1 MHQGQLTLSRRWF
14 AEGKRCLF
22 LQMSALTHSQSVSD
36 HDVPKYELQHW
47 VDHAAHLLPAQGP
60 IGVFVHHNTLHAF
73 QHKPFDEAVAEASRL
88 YGRQPYLTESAFRA
102 ELKRGRILPADVEAI
117 LAHEDD
123 EDILPG
129 KLTRRQLRRLLL
141 VPGVREFDRRTLP
154 WLLEEGGWLERFRDD
169 LHPEAFHLLAHDH
182 PKALWSACLERVQ
195 GVTPEKPQIKRP
207 RDAVHLVT
215 GVDVDEIV
223 HPVLIRLCGAYLDQ
237 GIAYW
242 PMPFREEGLLK
253 AARKLLLAKLT
264 VYPAGLEGLDKI
276 LKDHETRNLEAVEV
290 VCEILNCLDVAR
302 EEWGQVIEAKLLA
315 LPGWAGLIRMLE
327 KDPTLAPHERLP
339 CSLMDFLAFRLTLDA
354 AAIINA
360 ARAPTLFRE
369 LDSSRI
375 EIEALRQ
382 VKAAT
387 LFEVAQLIG
396 LPSADLKSMSVKDFS
411 RLHNEIS
418 SCNDLERRRIFQKAY
433 ERRHERQILI
443 PLRKHRTLPSL
454 RPPGDRLAAQV
465 FFCIDEREE
474 SIRRHLEE
482 VDPQIETLGAAGFFG
497 VAIDYRGL
505 DDPHGVS
512 LCPVVVKPGHS
523 VVEQPMAGQGHL
535 HEKRQT
541 LRKTWANL
549 GWSHFV
555 SSRTLVRGW
564 LSTAT
569 LGFFSIFPLA
579 IRVLSPLSYANLT
592 KFLNK
597 RFLPEPRTEL
607 TFMRNDEESRTATEG
622 LLKGFTIQEK
632 VDRVAGVLESAG
644 LRRGMARLVV
654 ILGHGSTS
662 LNNPYE
668 SAYCCGA
675 CGGYSGGPNARLF
688 ATMAN
693 HPAVR
698 EGLRER
704 GILIPDDTWF
714 VGGYHD
720 TCSDEIEF
728 FDLERMPS
736 DHGGDLA
743 RVRAS
748 LDQARSRS
756 AHERTRRF
764 ELSPWIATP
773 EQALRHVQERSEH
786 LGEPRPEYGHCT
798 NAVAIVGRRDLTRG
812 LFLDRRSF
820 LISYDADQDAED
832 QALARILAAVI
843 PVCGGINLEYY
854 FSTVDNGGYGSG
866 TKLPHNI
873 SGLMGVMN
881 GYQGDILTGLPLQTV
896 EIHEPVRIL
905 FVVET
910 TPERLMPVIHANPEL
925 TEFVEN
931 RWIRLSTIDPTSGEI
946 QVYRGKGNF
955 AKLEGDEEPLPI
967 ATSSI
972 EWYEGR
978 REHLPLARIET
989 GTAAEGYRK
998 VA

>member
-1 MHQGQLTLSRRWF
+1 MNDSTS
-14 AEGKRCLF
+14 
-22 LQMSALTHSQSVSD
+22 SQSLPGNRD
-36 HDVPKYELQHW
+36 HEREIHDW
-47 VDHAAHLLPAQGP
+47 VDHVAHLLPKQGP

-73 QHKPFDEAVAEASRL
+73 QHRPFDEAVAEASKL
-88 YGRQPYLTESAFRA
+88 FGRQPYLTESSFRA
-102 ELKRGRILPADVEAI
+102 ELKRGRILPDDVDVV
-117 LAHEDD
+117 LATTEDG
-123 EDILPG
+123 DILPG
-129 KLTRRQLRRLLL
+129 RLTRRQLRRLLL
-141 VPGVREFDRRTLP
+141 VSGIREYDSLTLP
-154 WLLEEGGWLERFRDD
+154 WLLEEGGWLEQFRSD
-169 LHPEAFHLLAHDH
+169 LSPEAKHQLAHDH
-182 PKALWSACLERVQ
+182 PQDLWLACMERSAAGAVKI
-195 GVTPEKPQIKRP
+195 PKIKRP
-207 RDAVHLVT
+207 RDAVRMVT

-242 PMPFREEGLLK
+242 PMPFRELGLLK
-253 AARKLLLAKLT
+253 AARRLLLTQLT
-264 VYPAGLEGLDKI
+264 IYPAGLQGLEKV
-276 LKDHETRNLEAVEV
+276 LQDHAARELGAVEV
-290 VCEILNCLDVAR
+290 VHEMLDCLDVTR
-302 EEWGQVIEAKLLA
+302 EEWGPVIEAKLLA
-315 LPGWAGLIRMLE
+315 LPGWAGLIHMLE
-327 KDPTLAPHERLP
+327 KDPLLAPHERLP
-339 CSLMDFLAFRLTLDA
+339 CSLMDFLALRLTLDA

-360 ARAPTLFRE
+360 VSAPRLPSDAEMTSVDPEAARRV
-369 LDSSRI
+369 
-375 EIEALRQ
+375 EAAQ
-382 VKAAT
+382 
-387 LFEVAQLIG
+387 LFEVAQLMG
-396 LPSADLKSMSVKDFS
+396 LHSSDLNCMGREDFE
-411 RLHNEIS
+411 RLKKEIS
-418 SCNDLERRRIFQKAY
+418 SCSDLERRRLFQLAY

-443 PLRKHRTLPSL
+443 PLRKHRALPPVHSIS
-454 RPPGDRLAAQV
+454 DRLAAQV

-474 SIRRHLEE
+474 SLRRHLEE
-482 VDPQIETLGAAGFFG
+482 VDPQIETLGTAGFFG
-497 VAIDYRGL
+497 VAVDYCGL

-523 VVEQPMAGQGHL
+523 VMEQPVPGQAHL
-535 HEKRQT
+535 HQKRQS
-541 LRKTWANL
+541 LRKTWSRMA
-549 GWSHFV
+549 WSHFV

-579 IRVLSPLSYANLT
+579 LRVLSPLSYARLM
-592 KFLNK
+592 KSLNK

-607 TFMRNDEESRTATEG
+607 AFMRDDEESRMAAVG
-622 LLKGFTIQEK
+622 LLKGFTLQEK
-632 VDRVAGVLESAG
+632 VDRVAGVLGSAG
-644 LRRGMARLVV
+644 LRKGMARLVV

-698 EGLRER
+698 AGLRER
-704 GILIPDDTWF
+704 GIAVPDDTWF

-720 TCSDEIEF
+720 TCSDEIEL
-728 FDLERMPS
+728 FDLDHMPP

-743 RVRAS
+743 RVRSA
-748 LDQARSRS
+748 LDKARARS

-764 ELSPWIATP
+764 ELSPWFSDP
-773 EQALRHVQERSEH
+773 VMGLRHVQERSEH

-798 NAVAIVGRRDLTRG
+798 NAVAIVGRREITRG

-820 LISYDADQDAED
+820 LISYDAAQDAED
-832 QALARILAAVI
+832 QALARVLGAVI

-854 FSTVDNGGYGSG
+854 FSTVDNMGYGSG

-905 FVVET
+905 FVIET

-931 RWIRLSTIDPTSGEI
+931 QWIRLATIDHESGEI
-946 QVYRGKGNF
+946 QVYRGSGVF
-955 AKLEGDEEPLPI
+955 EKLEGEEEPLPVAI
-967 ATSSI
+967 CSAD
-972 EWYEGR
+972 WYQGR
-978 REHLPLARIET
+978 REHLPIARIESRQKT
-989 GTAAEGYRK
+989 HHQPK
-998 VA
+998 VAWTSAAI

>member
-1 MHQGQLTLSRRWF
+1 MSD
-14 AEGKRCLF
+14 
-22 LQMSALTHSQSVSD
+22 SALSTSNPGQDDPEH
-36 HDVPKYELQHW
+36 ELPHLLE
-47 VDHAAHLLPAQGP
+47 HAAHLLPTQGP

-73 QHKPFDEAVAEASRL
+73 QHKPFDEAVAEASKL
-88 YGRQPYLTESAFRA
+88 YGRQPYLSEPAFRA
-102 ELKRGRILPADVEAI
+102 ELRRGRILTEDVEAI
-117 LAHEDD
+117 LAREDD
-123 EDILPG
+123 VEILPG
-129 KLTRRQLRRLLL
+129 RLTRRQLRRLLL
-141 VPGVREFDRRTLP
+141 VPGVREYDISTLS
-154 WLLEEGGWLERFRDD
+154 WLLEEGGWLDGFRQD
-169 LHPEAFHLLAHDH
+169 LSPEAFHLLAHDH
-182 PKALWSACLERVQ
+182 PKELWQACLERAENVAA
-195 GVTPEKPQIKRP
+195 GMPEIRRP
-207 RDAVHLVT
+207 RDAVRLAT

-223 HPVLIRLCGAYLDQ
+223 HPMLIRLCGAYLDQ

-242 PMPFREEGLLK
+242 PMPFRELGLLR
-253 AARKLLLAKLT
+253 AARRLLLAKLT
-264 VYPAGLEGLDKI
+264 VYPAGLEGLENV
-276 LKDHETRNLEAVEV
+276 LKDHEERNLEAVEV
-290 VCEILNCLDVAR
+290 VHEVLECLDVPR
-302 EEWGQVIEAKLLA
+302 EEWGAVIQAKLLA

-327 KDPTLAPHERLP
+327 KEPALAPHERLP
-339 CSLMDFLAFRLTLDA
+339 CSLMDFLALRLTLDA
-354 AAIINA
+354 AAVINA
-360 ARAPTLFRE
+360 VKKTAMLKETEGLAS
-369 LDSSRI
+369 DSGAGQMA
-375 EIEALRQ
+375 EA
-382 VKAAT
+382 AEY
-387 LFEVAQLIG
+387 FEVCQLIG
-396 LPSADLKSMSVKDFS
+396 LHSSDLRRMSAEHFDRLKG
-411 RLHNEIS
+411 EIK
-418 SCNDLERRRIFQKAY
+418 CCGDLERRRIFQKAY

-443 PLRKHRTLPSL
+443 PLRKHRALPL
-454 RPPGDRLAAQV
+454 LCPPGDRLAAQV

-497 VAIDYRGL
+497 VAVNYCGL

-512 LCPVVVKPGHS
+512 LCPVVVKPQHA
-523 VVEQPMAGQGHL
+523 VMEQPVAEHAHL
-535 HEKRQT
+535 HEKRQS
-541 LRKTWANL
+541 LRKTWARMA
-549 GWSHFV
+549 WSNFV
-555 SSRTLVRGW
+555 STRTLVRGW

-579 IRVLSPLSYANLT
+579 VRVLSPLSYARLM
-592 KFLNK
+592 KSLNK

-607 TFMRNDEESRTATEG
+607 TFMRDDEESRVAAEG
-622 LLKGFTIQEK
+622 LLKGFTIEEK
-632 VDRVAGVLESAG
+632 VVRVAGVLGAAG
-644 LRRGMARLVV
+644 LRKGMARLVV

-688 ATMAN
+688 ASMAN

-698 EGLRER
+698 AGLRER
-704 GILIPDDTWF
+704 GISVPDDTWF

-728 FDLERMPS
+728 FDLDRMPE
-736 DHGGDLA
+736 DHAGDLA
-743 RVRAS
+743 RVRSS
-748 LDQARSRS
+748 LDRARSRS

-764 ELSPWIATP
+764 ELSPWFESP
-773 EQALRHVQERSEH
+773 EQGLRHVRERSEH

-798 NAVAIVGRRDLTRG
+798 NAVAIVGRREITRG

-820 LISYDADQDAED
+820 LVSYDASQDTNDQD
-832 QALARILAAVI
+832 LARLLGAVI

-854 FSTVDNGGYGSG
+854 FSTVDNMGYGSG

-931 RWIRLSTIDPTSGEI
+931 RWIRLSTMDPESGVI
-946 QVYRGKGNF
+946 KVYRGNGVF
-955 AKLEGDEEPLPI
+955 ETLEGEEEPLPV
-967 ATSSI
+967 AASSA
-972 EWYEGR
+972 EWYRGR
-978 REHLPLARIET
+978 REHLPLARIEVCSSSRR
-989 GTAAEGYRK
+989 EVR